1 MRNRGWFSQNT
12 LGVFLSLLK
21 IHKTFLSHSKS
32 IRKLTQLS
40 TTFMFTQKASSKQ
53 KWEKKMQERE
63 IDDAVTLQ
71 LARRVGL
78 LAVASCDRQLY
89 GNRPVF
95 TPETLISSTQILK
108 LIENSTYDYSTA

>member
-1 MRNRGWFSQNT
+1 MRNRGWFSQNI

-21 IHKTFLSHSKS
+21 IHKTFSSHSKAIINLS
-32 IRKLTQLS
+32 QLS
-40 TTFMFTQKASSKQ
+40 TTFMFTPKASSKQ
-53 KWEKKMQERE
+53 EWVKKTQERGTG
-63 IDDAVTLQ
+63 DAVTVQ

-95 TPETLISSTQILK
+95 TPKTLISSTQILT
-108 LIENSTYDYSTA
+108 LIGNSTYDYSTA